1 MLFNAAGELLEE
13 GGAALAAA
21 FRGPGQFLWLD
32 VQGDDTPEMLRVLD
46 AFELNPLAHR
56 DSQRPRHP
64 PKYEAFDEH
73 IFMVMHELVIDA
85 SHTAIS
91 RQPLSLFA
99 NNGYLIT
106 RHISPSPGVEQYWR
120 KVAQDGRLAPGG
132 IGHLCYVLLRG
143 IVDRYTPLMYEVEQ
157 RLSAI
162 EDEIFEST
170 DDELLSELINY
181 GTQLKKAQRSFVFQR
196 DVIEELCRNP
206 SPVILDFDEHEL
218 TDLLD
223 HFKRLSSL
231 ANLYQELVRDLISG
245 FISVSSHRMN
255 EIMKVLT
262 ILTAIFLPLTLVAG
276 IYGMNF
282 DNMPE
287 LHWRHGYF
295 FVLGFMAA
303 IVTAAMLVVRRKRW
317 L

>member
-99 NNGYLIT
+99 NNGY
-106 RHISPSPGVEQYWR
+106 
-120 KVAQDGRLAPGG
+120 
-132 IGHLCYVLLRG
+132 
-143 IVDRYTPLMYEVEQ
+143 
-157 RLSAI
+157 
-162 EDEIFEST
+162 
-170 DDELLSELINY
+170 
-181 GTQLKKAQRSFVFQR
+181 
-196 DVIEELCRNP
+196 DVIVTVGVPLP
-206 SPVILDFDEHEL
+206 STASTRRACDGC
-218 TDLLD
+218 T
-223 HFKRLSSL
+223 SL
-231 ANLYQELVRDLISG
+231 A
-245 FISVSSHRMN
+245 M
-255 EIMKVLT
+255 
-262 ILTAIFLPLTLVAG
+262 VATTT
-276 IYGMNF
+276 YAAAAAAS
-282 DNMPE
+282 
-287 LHWRHGYF
+287 RA
-295 FVLGFMAA
+295 AA
-303 IVTAAMLVVRRKRW
+303 ISASSG
-317 L
+317 